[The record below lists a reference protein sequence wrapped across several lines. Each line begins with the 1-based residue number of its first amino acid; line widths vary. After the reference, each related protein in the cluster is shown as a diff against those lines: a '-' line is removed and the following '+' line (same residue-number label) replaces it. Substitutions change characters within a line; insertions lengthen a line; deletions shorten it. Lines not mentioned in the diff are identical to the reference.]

1 MTSSRLWPEDVRASL
16 VKRTTLD
23 PQAERQKLTWGL
35 QKADGCEG
43 LEGAREPS
51 GLGAKVERSY
61 LVDLELLK
69 LLQLP
74 LEAQV
79 GVGTR
84 PACTHGVQG
93 VLPAKV
99 GDRHDIGDHQG
110 HAPGDARQAAG

>member
-1 MTSSRLWPEDVRASL
+1 M
-16 VKRTTLD
+16 
-23 PQAERQKLTWGL
+23 WGL

-79 GVGTR
+79 GALSIIAFRSIHVVANGKLSFF
-84 PACTHGVQG
+84 VM
-93 VLPAKV
+93 AK
-99 GDRHDIGDHQG
+99 
-110 HAPGDARQAAG
+110 